1 MLSIRSR
8 QKWRLKNMEFYLV
21 TTKCGHVGKGHYVPI
36 TFPIKAE
43 NGKEAAKI
51 ARMLP
56 RVKHHHWD
64 AILKCEKVT
73 AEEYMI
79 QLIKNACDPY
89 LHVRSKKEQRELV
102 EDIESRLVVDNHQDE
117 INKPRY
123 KKCRPNLKYQAMKY
137 SKYYEDNLGE

>member
-1 MLSIRSR
+1 
-8 QKWRLKNMEFYLV
+8 MEFYLV

-64 AILKCEKVT
+64 AIQKALLV
-73 AEEYMI
+73 AG
-79 QLIKNACDPY
+79 QLHRARPIARFY
-89 LHVRSKKEQRELV
+89 VQHAGTGQERRVRGRR
-102 EDIESRLVVDNHQDE
+102 D
-117 INKPRY
+117 KPIDALSAQSQG
-123 KKCRPNLKYQAMKY
+123 CN
-137 SKYYEDNLGE
+137 